1 MGVRH
6 YYFYI
11 FIFNLLCCFRAEAQS
26 VAVGL
31 SLGVGNYS
39 GDLTESVANV
49 VKQSHPAGGIHLRY
63 DFSNMI
69 SLLAQYSYLNVSA
82 DDKLAKAQWQQDRGL
97 NFKSVIHEFC
107 ILGQLNIMGFFTEI
121 PMRNNFYLTSGIGFF
136 RFNPKALYQGN
147 WIELKPLGTEGQ
159 GLAGMPD
166 PYKLSAI
173 SLAFGFGHRYFL
185 SSNLSIAIEYLTRQ
199 TRTDYL
205 DDASTNYVDYE
216 TLKAER
222 GEIAAEL
229 GNKIRAPHG
238 WKRAEFN
245 NRDWYNSLM
254 FTVAYHFGADVSF
267 KGIRIKKQGI
277 NCPKF

>member
-1 MGVRH
+1 MKLF
-6 YYFYI
+6 FY
-11 FIFNLLCCFRAEAQS
+11 LLLVNVLAIMPSYAQS
-26 VAVGL
+26 LDFGL
-31 SLGVGNYS
+31 MAGASNYS
-39 GDLTESVANV
+39 GDLTESVVNV
-49 VKQSHPAGGIHLRY
+49 MKQSKFCTGAQVRY

-69 SLLAQYSYLNVSA
+69 SLKCQYLFLNVAA
-82 DDKLAKAQWQQDRGL
+82 DDQLAKAQWQQDRGL